1 MDGGEVEE
9 SPGMPGIPLLPL
21 GIPPGMP
28 PLWPPDDPPPL
39 GMPPPLGGLGMPP
52 PPLLPEDAHP
62 VRIAAATAMETRV
75 GVRMRISCRNQWVPA
90 GVPSVPEKKLRSW
103 DDMRLHAVAC
113 TRAMK
118 GKGTIAPTMAE
129 VPVTFV
135 PTLPADLACFKSQ
148 MVAS

>member
-1 MDGGEVEE
+1 M
-9 SPGMPGIPLLPL
+9 PLLPPGIPLLPPGIPASATGGPPPASRRRPDGL
-21 GIPPGMP
+21 GIPP
-28 PLWPPDDPPPL
+28 PL
-39 GMPPPLGGLGMPP
+39 GE
-52 PPLLPEDAHP
+52 PPLLEDAHP
-62 VRIAAATAMETRV
+62 VRIAAAAAREIRI

-90 GVPSVPEKKLRSW
+90 GIPSVPEKKLRSW
-103 DDMRLHAVAC
+103 VDMRLHAVAC